1 MNEKYLEQ
9 LTRIANALERLAYGV
24 SLPWADDVAATVQ
37 TAIADGI
44 LTAPAAPAP
53 TAPSA
58 PAPTATSDLVSDEQ
72 LKEELMAFVKRDPA
86 LHKGVAKELLQK
98 YGGNK
103 VSDIA
108 QDKRRPLLAEL
119 GLL

>member
-24 SLPWADDVAATVQ
+24 SLPLADDVAATVQ

-44 LTAPAAPAP
+44 LTASTATTAPAAQ
-53 TAPSA
+53 
-58 PAPTATSDLVSDEQ
+58 SDLVSDEQ

-86 LHKGVAKELLQK
+86 LHKGVAKDLLQK

-108 QDKRRPLLAEL
+108 QDKRRPLLTEL
-119 GLL
+119 GSL

>member
-24 SLPWADDVAATVQ
+24 SLPLADDVASTVQ

-44 LTAPAAPAP
+44 LTAPA
-53 TAPSA
+53 
-58 PAPTATSDLVSDEQ
+58 PTATPTAAASDLVSDEQ

-119 GLL
+119 GTL

>member
-9 LTRIANALERLAYGV
+9 LTRIANALERIAYGV
-24 SLPWADDVAATVQ
+24 SLPLADDVAATVQ

-44 LTAPAAPAP
+44 LTATAP
-53 TAPSA
+53 TAPAATA
-58 PAPTATSDLVSDEQ
+58 PSDLVSDEQ

-86 LHKGVAKELLQK
+86 LNKGVAKELLQK

>member
-9 LTRIANALERLAYGV
+9 LTRIANALERLAYGI
-24 SLPWADDVAATVQ
+24 SLPLADDVAATVQ

-44 LTAPAAPAP
+44 LTATTAPAP
-53 TAPSA
+53 TTTTAP
-58 PAPTATSDLVSDEQ
+58 SDLVSDEQ
-72 LKEELMAFVKRDPA
+72 LKEELMSFVKRDPA

-119 GLL
+119 GSL

>member
-24 SLPWADDVAATVQ
+24 SLPLADDVAATVQ

-44 LTAPAAPAP
+44 LTAPTAQTAPA
-53 TAPSA
+53 AA
-58 PAPTATSDLVSDEQ
+58 SDLVSDEQ

-119 GLL
+119 GTL

>member
-24 SLPWADDVAATVQ
+24 SLPLADDVAATVQ

-44 LTAPAAPAP
+44 LTAP
-53 TAPSA
+53 TAP
-58 PAPTATSDLVSDEQ
+58 TSDLISDEQ
-72 LKEELMAFVKRDPA
+72 LKEKLMAFVKRDPA

>member
-24 SLPWADDVAATVQ
+24 SLPLADDVAATVQ
-37 TAIADGI
+37 TAIADGV
-44 LTAPAAPAP
+44 LAAS
-53 TAPSA
+53 T
-58 PAPTATSDLVSDEQ
+58 APTATAPASDLISDEQ

-86 LHKGVAKELLQK
+86 LNKGVAKELLQK

-119 GLL
+119 GSL

>member
-24 SLPWADDVAATVQ
+24 SLPLADDVAATVQ

-44 LTAPAAPAP
+44 LTVTAPAPAP
-53 TAPSA
+53 TTAP
-58 PAPTATSDLVSDEQ
+58 SDLVSDEQ

-108 QDKRRPLLAEL
+108 QDKRRPLIAEL
-119 GLL
+119 GSL

>member
-9 LTRIANALERLAYGV
+9 LTRIANALERIAYGV
-24 SLPWADDVAATVQ
+24 SLPLADDVAATVQ

-44 LTAPAAPAP
+44 LTAPAPAAPAAP
-53 TAPSA
+53 AATAP
-58 PAPTATSDLVSDEQ
+58 SDLVSDEQ

>member
-24 SLPWADDVAATVQ
+24 SLPLSDDVAATVQ

-44 LTAPAAPAP
+44 LTAPAAP
-53 TAPSA
+53 
-58 PAPTATSDLVSDEQ
+58 SDSISDEQ

-108 QDKRRPLLAEL
+108 QDKRRPMIAEL
-119 GLL
+119 GSL

>member
-24 SLPWADDVAATVQ
+24 SLPLADDVAATVQ
-37 TAIADGI
+37 TAIADGV
-44 LTAPAAPAP
+44 LNASTAPAP
-53 TAPSA
+53 TAP
-58 PAPTATSDLVSDEQ
+58 APTAPASDLISDEQ
-72 LKEELMAFVKRDPA
+72 LKDELMAFVKRDPA

-119 GLL
+119 GSL

>member
-9 LTRIANALERLAYGV
+9 LTRIANALERIAYGV
-24 SLPWADDVAATVQ
+24 SLPLADDVAATVQ

-44 LTAPAAPAP
+44 LTVTAPAPAAP
-53 TAPSA
+53 
-58 PAPTATSDLVSDEQ
+58 SDLVSDEQ

-108 QDKRRPLLAEL
+108 QDKRRPLIAEL

>member
-24 SLPWADDVAATVQ
+24 SLPLADDVAATVQ

-44 LTAPAAPAP
+44 LTAPTAPAQ
-53 TAPSA
+53 
-58 PAPTATSDLVSDEQ
+58 SDSVSDEQ
-72 LKEELMAFVKRDPA
+72 LKETLMAFVKRDPA

-108 QDKRRPLLAEL
+108 QDKRRPLIAEL
-119 GLL
+119 GSL

>member
-24 SLPWADDVAATVQ
+24 SLPLADDVAATVQ

-44 LTAPAAPAP
+44 LTAPTAP
-53 TAPSA
+53 TAPSD
-58 PAPTATSDLVSDEQ
+58 SISDEQ
-72 LKEELMAFVKRDPA
+72 LKETLMAFVKRDPA

-108 QDKRRPLLAEL
+108 QDKRRPLIAEL
-119 GLL
+119 GSL

>member
-1 MNEKYLEQ
+1 M
-9 LTRIANALERLAYGV
+9 
-24 SLPWADDVAATVQ
+24 ADDVAATVQ

-44 LTAPAAPAP
+44 LTAPTAP
-53 TAPSA
+53 TAPSD
-58 PAPTATSDLVSDEQ
+58 SISDEQ

-108 QDKRRPLLAEL
+108 QDKRRPLIAEL
-119 GLL
+119 GSL

>member
-24 SLPWADDVAATVQ
+24 SLPLADDVAATVQ

-44 LTAPAAPAP
+44 LTAPAAPA
-53 TAPSA
+53 A
-58 PAPTATSDLVSDEQ
+58 PAAPTDLVSDEQ

>member
-9 LTRIANALERLAYGV
+9 LTRIANALDRLAYGV
-24 SLPWADDVAATVQ
+24 SLPLADDVAATVQ

-44 LTAPAAPAP
+44 LTAPTAP
-53 TAPSA
+53 TAP
-58 PAPTATSDLVSDEQ
+58 SDLVSDEQ

-108 QDKRRPLLAEL
+108 HDKRRPLIAEL

>member
-24 SLPWADDVAATVQ
+24 SLPLADDVAATVQ

-44 LTAPAAPAP
+44 LTVTAPAP
-53 TAPSA
+53 AP
-58 PAPTATSDLVSDEQ
+58 SDLVSDEQ

-86 LHKGVAKELLQK
+86 LNKGVAKELLQK

-119 GLL
+119 GSL

>member
-24 SLPWADDVAATVQ
+24 SLPLADDVAATVQ

-44 LTAPAAPAP
+44 LTAPAAP
-53 TAPSA
+53 TA
-58 PAPTATSDLVSDEQ
+58 PAPTSDLVSDEQ

-86 LHKGVAKELLQK
+86 LHKGVAKELLRK

-119 GLL
+119 GSL

>member
-24 SLPWADDVAATVQ
+24 SLPLADDVAATVQ

-44 LTAPAAPAP
+44 LTATTAPAP
-53 TAPSA
+53 
-58 PAPTATSDLVSDEQ
+58 SDSVSDEQ

-86 LHKGVAKELLQK
+86 LHKGIAKELLQK

-108 QDKRRPLLAEL
+108 QDKRRPLIAEL
-119 GLL
+119 GSL

>member
-24 SLPWADDVAATVQ
+24 SLPLADDVAATVQ

-44 LTAPAAPAP
+44 LTAP
-53 TAPSA
+53 SA
-58 PAPTATSDLVSDEQ
+58 PALTPSNSISDEQ

-86 LHKGVAKELLQK
+86 LNKGVAKELLQK

-119 GLL
+119 GSL

>member
-24 SLPWADDVAATVQ
+24 SLPLADDVAATVQ

-44 LTAPAAPAP
+44 LTAQTAP
-53 TAPSA
+53 TAPSD
-58 PAPTATSDLVSDEQ
+58 SISDEQ
-72 LKEELMAFVKRDPA
+72 LKETLMAFVKRDPA

-108 QDKRRPLLAEL
+108 QDKRRPLIAEL
-119 GLL
+119 GSL

>member
-24 SLPWADDVAATVQ
+24 SLPLADDVAATVQ

-44 LTAPAAPAP
+44 LTAPTAP
-53 TAPSA
+53 TAPSD
-58 PAPTATSDLVSDEQ
+58 SISDEQ
-72 LKEELMAFVKRDPA
+72 LKDVLMAFVKRDPA

-108 QDKRRPLLAEL
+108 QDKRRPLIAEL

>member
-24 SLPWADDVAATVQ
+24 SLPLADDVAATVQ

-44 LTAPAAPAP
+44 LTASTAP
-53 TAPSA
+53 TAP
-58 PAPTATSDLVSDEQ
+58 SDLVSDEQ

>member
-24 SLPWADDVAATVQ
+24 SLPLADDVAATVQ

-44 LTAPAAPAP
+44 LTTPAVT
-53 TAPSA
+53 TAP
-58 PAPTATSDLVSDEQ
+58 SDLVSDEQ

-108 QDKRRPLLAEL
+108 QDKRRPLIAEL
-119 GLL
+119 GSL

>member
-24 SLPWADDVAATVQ
+24 SLPLADDVAATVQ

-44 LTAPAAPAP
+44 LTAPTAP
-53 TAPSA
+53 T
-58 PAPTATSDLVSDEQ
+58 APTATSAPSDSISDEQ

-108 QDKRRPLLAEL
+108 QDKRRPLIAEL
-119 GLL
+119 GSL

>member
-1 MNEKYLEQ
+1 MKEKHLEQ
-9 LTRIANALERLAYGV
+9 LTRIANALERIAYGV
-24 SLPWADDVAATVQ
+24 SLPLADDVAATVQ
-37 TAIADGI
+37 TAIADVI
-44 LTAPAAPAP
+44 LTATAPTTPAPAAP
-53 TAPSA
+53 
-58 PAPTATSDLVSDEQ
+58 SDSISDEQ

-119 GLL
+119 GSL

>member
-9 LTRIANALERLAYGV
+9 LTRIANALERIAYGV
-24 SLPWADDVAATVQ
+24 SLPLADDVAATVQ

-44 LTAPAAPAP
+44 LTATAP
-53 TAPSA
+53 TAQT
-58 PAPTATSDLVSDEQ
+58 APTDLVSDEQ

-86 LHKGVAKELLQK
+86 LNKGVAKELLQK

-108 QDKRRPLLAEL
+108 QDKRRPLIAEL
-119 GLL
+119 GSL

>member
-24 SLPWADDVAATVQ
+24 SLPLADDVAATVQ
-37 TAIADGI
+37 TA
-44 LTAPAAPAP
+44 P
-53 TAPSA
+53 
-58 PAPTATSDLVSDEQ
+58 SDLVSDEQ

-108 QDKRRPLLAEL
+108 QDKRRTLIAEL
-119 GLL
+119 GSL

>member
-9 LTRIANALERLAYGV
+9 LTRIANALDRIAYGV
-24 SLPWADDVAATVQ
+24 SLPLADDVAATVQ

-44 LTAPAAPAP
+44 LTVPATTAPAP
-53 TAPSA
+53 T
-58 PAPTATSDLVSDEQ
+58 TAASDLVSDEQ
-72 LKEELMAFVKRDPA
+72 LKDELMAFVKRDPA

-119 GLL
+119 GSL

>member
-24 SLPWADDVAATVQ
+24 SLPLAADVAATVQ

-44 LTAPAAPAP
+44 LTAPTAP
-53 TAPSA
+53 TAP
-58 PAPTATSDLVSDEQ
+58 TLDLISDEQ

-108 QDKRRPLLAEL
+108 QDKRRPLIAEL
-119 GLL
+119 GSL

>member
-24 SLPWADDVAATVQ
+24 SLPLADDVAATVQ

-44 LTAPAAPAP
+44 LTAQGAP
-53 TAPSA
+53 TAPA
-58 PAPTATSDLVSDEQ
+58 PSDSISDEQ

-108 QDKRRPLLAEL
+108 QDKRRPLIAEL
-119 GLL
+119 GSL

>member
-24 SLPWADDVAATVQ
+24 SLPLADDVAATVQ

-44 LTAPAAPAP
+44 LAAP
-53 TAPSA
+53 TAPATTTA
-58 PAPTATSDLVSDEQ
+58 PASDLISDEQ
-72 LKEELMAFVKRDPA
+72 LKEELMSFVKRDPA
-86 LHKGVAKELLQK
+86 LNKGVAKELLQK

-119 GLL
+119 GSL

>member
-24 SLPWADDVAATVQ
+24 SLPLADDVAATVQ

-44 LTAPAAPAP
+44 LAASTASTAPASPAPA
-53 TAPSA
+53 
-58 PAPTATSDLVSDEQ
+58 SDLISDEQ

-86 LHKGVAKELLQK
+86 LNKGVAKELLQK

>member
-24 SLPWADDVAATVQ
+24 SLPLADDVAATVQ

-44 LTAPAAPAP
+44 LTAQTAPTAP
-53 TAPSA
+53 TAPSD
-58 PAPTATSDLVSDEQ
+58 SISDEQ

-108 QDKRRPLLAEL
+108 QDKRRPLIAEL
-119 GLL
+119 GSL

>member
-24 SLPWADDVAATVQ
+24 SLPLADDVAATVQ

-44 LTAPAAPAP
+44 LTAPAPTAPAP
-53 TAPSA
+53 
-58 PAPTATSDLVSDEQ
+58 SDLVSDEQ

-119 GLL
+119 GTL

>member
-24 SLPWADDVAATVQ
+24 SLPLADDVAATVQ

-44 LTAPAAPAP
+44 LTVTAPAPAAA
-53 TAPSA
+53 
-58 PAPTATSDLVSDEQ
+58 SDLVSDEQ

-119 GLL
+119 GSL

>member
-24 SLPWADDVAATVQ
+24 SLPLADDVAATVQ

-44 LTAPAAPAP
+44 LTVTAPAP
-53 TAPSA
+53 A
-58 PAPTATSDLVSDEQ
+58 PAPSDLVSDEQ
-72 LKEELMAFVKRDPA
+72 LKEELMAFVKRDSA

-119 GLL
+119 GSL

>member
-24 SLPWADDVAATVQ
+24 SLPLADDVAATVQ

-44 LTAPAAPAP
+44 ITAPAPAAP
-53 TAPSA
+53 TAPSD
-58 PAPTATSDLVSDEQ
+58 SISDEQ

-108 QDKRRPLLAEL
+108 QDKRRPLIAEL
-119 GLL
+119 GSL